1 MNMKTSRLAEI
12 FGTISVVLSLI
23 FVGVEINQNTN
34 LSRNQAYL
42 DFAEGLKDLTL
53 QIAADDV
60 LPGLVARTAE
70 GETLNDFSLEDQVRL
85 NSMQIAAVRVWESLF
100 RSWQS
105 GLLPEETITNT
116 NIGGGIVLNN
126 DYFREFWPE
135 VKTQLTPDFVQFF
148 EQQPW
153 NQ

>member
-53 QIAADDV
+53 QIATDDV
-60 LPGLVARTAE
+60 LPGLVAPTA
-70 GETLNDFSLEDQVRL
+70 
-85 NSMQIAAVRVWESLF
+85 
-100 RSWQS
+100 
-105 GLLPEETITNT
+105 
-116 NIGGGIVLNN
+116 
-126 DYFREFWPE
+126 
-135 VKTQLTPDFVQFF
+135 QL
-148 EQQPW
+148 
-153 NQ
+153 

>member
-1 MNMKTSRLAEI
+1 MPS
-12 FGTISVVLSLI
+12 
-23 FVGVEINQNTN
+23 
-34 LSRNQAYL
+34 
-42 DFAEGLKDLTL
+42 
-53 QIAADDV
+53 
-60 LPGLVARTAE
+60 LVARTTA

-85 NSMQIAAVRVWESLF
+85 NFMQIASVRIWESLF

-116 NIGGGIVLNN
+116 NIGGGVLLNN

>member
-42 DFAEGLKDLTL
+42 DFSERVEESSL
-53 QIAADDV
+53 QIAMDDV
-60 LPGLVARTAE
+60 LPSLVARTTA

-85 NSMQIAAVRVWESLF
+85 NFMQIATVRIW
-100 RSWQS
+100 
-105 GLLPEETITNT
+105 
-116 NIGGGIVLNN
+116 
-126 DYFREFWPE
+126 
-135 VKTQLTPDFVQFF
+135 
-148 EQQPW
+148 
-153 NQ
+153 

>member
-1 MNMKTSRLAEI
+1 MKTSRLAEI

-34 LSRNQAYL
+34 LTRNQAYL
-42 DFAEGLKDLTL
+42 DFAESLKDLTL
-53 QIAADDV
+53 QVSTDDV
-60 LPGLVARTAE
+60 LPSLVARTVE
-70 GETLNDFSLEDQVRL
+70 GETVNDFSLEDQIRL
-85 NSMQIAAVRVWESLF
+85 NSMQTATVRTWEGLF

-105 GLLPEETITNT
+105 GLLPEETIRNT
-116 NIGGGIVLNN
+116 NIGGGLLLNN
-126 DYFREFWPE
+126 DYFREFWAE

-148 EQQPW
+148 EQQSW

>member
-34 LSRNQAYL
+34 LTRNQAYL

-53 QIAADDV
+53 QIATDDV
-60 LPGLVARTAE
+60 LPSLVARTTA

-85 NSMQIAAVRVWESLF
+85 NFMQIATVRIWESLF

>member
-34 LSRNQAYL
+34 FSRNQAYL
-42 DFAEGLKDLTL
+42 DFSESLKDLTL
-53 QIAADDV
+53 QIATDDV
-60 LPGLVARTAE
+60 LPSLVARTAE

-85 NSMQIAAVRVWESLF
+85 NSMQIATVRVWESLF

-116 NIGGGIVLNN
+116 NIGGGILLNN
-126 DYFREFWPE
+126 DYFREFWEE
-135 VKTQLTPDFVQFF
+135 VKLQLTPDFVQFF

>member
-1 MNMKTSRLAEI
+1 MKTSRLAEI

-42 DFAEGLKDLTL
+42 NFAEGLKDLTL
-53 QIAADDV
+53 QIATDDV
-60 LPGLVARTAE
+60 LPSLIARTAE
-70 GETLNDFSLEDQVRL
+70 GETINDFSLEDQVRL
-85 NSMQIAAVRVWESLF
+85 NSMQIATVRVWESLF

-105 GLLPEETITNT
+105 GLLPEEAITNT
-116 NIGGGIVLNN
+116 NIGGGILLNN
-126 DYFREFWPE
+126 DYFREFWEE
-135 VKTQLTPDFVQFF
+135 VKLQLTPDFVKFF

>member
-1 MNMKTSRLAEI
+1 MKTSRLAEI

-53 QIAADDV
+53 QIATDDV

-116 NIGGGIVLNN
+116 NIGGGIL
-126 DYFREFWPE
+126 
-135 VKTQLTPDFVQFF
+135 
-148 EQQPW
+148 
-153 NQ
+153 

>member
-1 MNMKTSRLAEI
+1 MKMKTSRLAEI

-42 DFAEGLKDLTL
+42 DFSERVEESSL
-53 QIAADDV
+53 QIATDDV

-116 NIGGGIVLNN
+116 NIGGGVLLNN
-126 DYFREFWPE
+126 DYFREFWEE
-135 VKTQLTPDFVQFF
+135 VKLQLTPDFVQFF